1 MAVDWKSLR
10 PHVPAGGYATHAGE
24 PPALVARPDERSLR
38 SLVRETTEPLAVVGP
53 AGSGKSSALSQLLRE
68 PLTQVG
74 CVPVLLDHIRDELR
88 GITLDAASESFFRA
102 FTSPASF
109 DDLMLAVTFFLAL
122 MQVGAASRGSGA
134 HIDEPTRRA
143 RFMEVCKPYLGLS
156 SHDQIRSLAR
166 DLRAALG
173 VSQLVILLDG
183 MERLPT
189 ETIRT
194 DLERLLRMRAEFRV
208 VAVLPAQVL
217 YGPDA
222 AWMTEQFRVYSV
234 PPVVVTPANSP
245 HAAAGR
251 AFLREVLRTRVGDEG
266 LRASADVLEA
276 AISLSGG
283 IPRTFLQLVQDSAMY
298 ARLAGRDA
306 LRESDLTAAVKD
318 QRQSLR
324 RLLDQGDKQ
333 EILRADGTDGAEI
346 PRDRRARLIASGLIL
361 EYEED
366 GELVVHPAPI
376 LEPILRRPAA

>member
-10 PHVPAGGYATHAGE
+10 PHVPAGGYATQAGE

-38 SLVRETTEPLAVVGP
+38 TLLKETTEPVAVVGP
-53 AGSGKSSALSQLLRE
+53 AGSGKSSTLSQLLRE
-68 PLTQVG
+68 PLTHVG
-74 CVPVLLDHIRDELR
+74 CVPILLDHIRDELK
-88 GITLDAASESFFRA
+88 GITLDASIEDSFRA
-102 FTSPASF
+102 FTSPTSF
-109 DDLMLAVTFFLAL
+109 DDIMRAMMFFLAL
-122 MQVGAASRGSGA
+122 MQVSVASRGSA
-134 HIDEPTRRA
+134 VNIDEPTRRA
-143 RFMEVCKPYLGLS
+143 RFQEVCKPYLGLS

-183 MERLPT
+183 MERLPS
-189 ETIRT
+189 ETIRA
-194 DLERLLRMRAEFRV
+194 DLDRLLLMRSEFRV

-217 YGPDA
+217 HGPDA
-222 AWMTEQFRVYSV
+222 AWMTEHFRVYSV
-234 PPVVVTPANSP
+234 PPVVVAPSDAP
-245 HAAAGR
+245 QAAAGR

-266 LRASADVLEA
+266 MRASADVLES

-298 ARLAGRDA
+298 ARLAGREV
-306 LRESDLTAAVKD
+306 LRETDLTAAVKD

-346 PRDRRARLIASGLIL
+346 PRERRARLIASGLLL

>member
-10 PHVPAGGYATHAGE
+10 PHVPASWDAAGSGGLPVY
-24 PPALVARPDERSLR
+24 VARPESHSLDA
-38 SLVRETTEPLAVVGP
+38 LIRETTEPVAVVGP
-53 AGSGKSSALSQLLRE
+53 AGSGKSSVLGRVSAERISG
-68 PLTQVG
+68 VVF
-74 CVPVLLDHIRDELR
+74 VPVLTDHARPFFLSLPPGEPDDPAFYALVTPASASDVLLATEHVLSRALLARGTADSSGSLGPSARDERFRKGLSN
-88 GITLDAASESFFRA
+88 LDA
-102 FTSPASF
+102 
-109 DDLMLAVTFFLAL
+109 V
-122 MQVGAASRGSGA
+122 
-134 HIDEPTRRA
+134 
-143 RFMEVCKPYLGLS
+143 
-156 SHDQIRSLAR
+156 RSLAR
-166 DLRAALG
+166 EWRKVRGA
-173 VSQLVILLDG
+173 SQLVLLLDG
-183 MERLPT
+183 MERLPS
-189 ETIRT
+189 ETIRA
-194 DLERLLRMRAEFRV
+194 DLERLLLLREELRV
-208 VAVLPAQVL
+208 VAVLPAQVF

-222 AWMTEQFRVYSV
+222 AWMTEHFRVYSV
-234 PPVVVTPANSP
+234 PPVVVAPTNSP

-266 LRASADVLEA
+266 LRASADVLES

-298 ARLAGRDA
+298 ARLAGREV
-306 LRESDLTAAVKD
+306 LRETDLTAAVKD

-346 PRDRRARLIASGLIL
+346 PRERRARLIASGLLL